1 MRLALLTFLA
11 SATLTSGFVNP
22 SYNNPRPQVSSLQST
37 AEGATQV
44 PLVIAGT
51 NIELTDSLT
60 DYVNKRIAGNLNKLS
75 SNGAIRECDVHL
87 SVNKN
92 PKVSQVILYC
102 FYGLFVSVVFF
113 GSRRGYW
120 MPWFYSYERQI
131 SNFILTDVI
140 SMFLFI
146 GQECPSR
153 RSHSQLGGHYDPRE
167 KRNTGHVRIDWCG
180 RSSLGKCCIT
190 LVVACLLSFYYKNEN
205 STGVYGCCYSL
216 WFLTLKKHL
225 FLFPI
230 VFSIVLNETFK
241 SNLIFIL
248 FPKIESQAQK
258 IQGTPTTRMARW
270 W

>member
-92 PKVSQVILYC
+92 PKVSQVILY
-102 FYGLFVSVVFF
+102 FLYWLFVSVAFWIKKGILDALVLLVRETNQQFH
-113 GSRRGYW
+113 SHRRNLY
-120 MPWFYSYERQI
+120 
-131 SNFILTDVI
+131 V
-140 SMFLFI
+140 
-146 GQECPSR
+146 
-153 RSHSQLGGHYDPRE
+153 
-167 KRNTGHVRIDWCG
+167 
-180 RSSLGKCCIT
+180 
-190 LVVACLLSFYYKNEN
+190 SFYRSRMPIASKSQPTWWALR
-205 STGVYGCCYSL
+205 STRKAKHRTCTNRLMRSL
-216 WFLTLKKHL
+216 KPW
-225 FLFPI
+225 
-230 VFSIVLNETFK
+230 
-241 SNLIFIL
+241 
-248 FPKIESQAQK
+248 
-258 IQGTPTTRMARW
+258 
-270 W
+270 